1 MVYLFIALVAVG
13 ISAFIT
19 YLCLR
24 PQLKRVHYINLDT
37 KEENTLLEAT
47 NNQLRSDNRV
57 LEQERLMLREQNTEA
72 LQQLNTLNRN
82 IAELEQQSIEAGNRF
97 YEQNMELARKQLQ
110 EDLAAEKAKT
120 DEAINAYLKEFF
132 RVMEDSVS
140 EFKFETAEQTRHC
153 NELREQEAQL
163 QSTVE
168 AAVAAAKRA
177 EEIKTQADFY
187 KLQLSEIDIEEIR
200 MLRNIAPYLRD
211 QEPLN
216 KVIWKMYYEKPTTD
230 LIGRVIGSGI
240 HTGIYKI
247 TNLDNDKCYVGQAV
261 NLAERWKQHIKRGVG
276 ADTPTRN
283 KLYPAMMA
291 IGVERFSF
299 EVVEECGREQ
309 LDAREDYW
317 QDYFKAKEFGYSIK

>member
-37 KEENTLLEAT
+37 KEENTQLEAT
-47 NNQLRSDNRV
+47 NSQLRSDNRV

-153 NELREQEAQL
+153 DELREQEAQL

>member
-153 NELREQEAQL
+153 DELREQEAQL

-187 KLQLSEIDIEEIR
+187 KLHLSEIDIDESRI
-200 MLRNIAPYLRD
+200 LRNIAPYLRD